1 MSETITEK
9 QSFCHVFSSVSQE
22 AEAGEEPEAGDVCF
36 EFEPH
41 TYSEFSW
48 SPEFIQELLP
58 SAERTALLYHLS
70 YLCLGSFPK
79 LERLIRER
87 ALDTQLLFGSSET
100 VLLKCVSTSS
110 NLVSSLFPML
120 MKAVEKNKPVLA
132 VRYLE
137 KARTWIN
144 DIIRSVDDMVKRY
157 DQQNRSV
164 ATCTSDVIQ
173 EQKETEEKITTN
185 TKEMESL
192 KEAVDKLEEE
202 LRNHNRNMEEL
213 EKKIED
219 KNHELQNHITNSSKK
234 RFCILRALVP
244 FYAVIQDAKTTPAI
258 AAKTQ
263 SLNADLSRLN
273 SEKSCLQNKDWNIQ
287 VRLTD
292 LQLKL
297 ATSKIQLGVIPSPV
311 HLKDVQQCL
320 SRIQQILV
328 QLQKFW
334 EKVGTL
340 LDALKEKTFVNED
353 LIEDLDDMKDDFL
366 TSIEAAGK
374 YWQRFGECCQRA
386 QVIFSIQSKDAYKF
400 LETNPSSL
408 SKDEWEKQR
417 KSIMERLN
425 EISPQGSSTANIT
438 E

>member
-1 MSETITEK
+1 MDY
-9 QSFCHVFSSVSQE
+9 CYV
-22 AEAGEEPEAGDVCF
+22 
-36 EFEPH
+36 
-41 TYSEFSW
+41 
-48 SPEFIQELLP
+48 
-58 SAERTALLYHLS
+58 
-70 YLCLGSFPK
+70 
-79 LERLIRER
+79 
-87 ALDTQLLFGSSET
+87 T
-100 VLLKCVSTSS
+100 VMCVSTSH
-110 NLVSSLFPML
+110 NLVSSLFPKL
-120 MKAVEKNKPVLA
+120 KSVVEMNKPTLA
-132 VRYLE
+132 VRYME
-137 KARTWIN
+137 KARSLIDDT
-144 DIIRSVDDMVKRY
+144 IRAMDDMVKRY

-164 ATCTSDVIQ
+164 ATCTSDGIQ
-173 EQKETEEKITTN
+173 EQKETKEKITSN

-202 LRNHNRNMEEL
+202 LREHNRNMEEL
-213 EKKIED
+213 ERKIED
-219 KNHELQNHITNSSKK
+219 KNRELQNHITNSSKNH
-234 RFCILRALVP
+234 FGILRALVP
-244 FYAVIQDAKTTPAI
+244 FFAVVQDAITTPAI

-273 SEKSCLQNKDWNIQ
+273 SEKSSLQSKQWMIQ

-311 HLKDVQQCL
+311 HLEDVQQCL

-328 QLQKFW
+328 QLRKFW
-334 EKVGTL
+334 VKVQTL
-340 LDALKEKTFVNED
+340 LDTLKEKTFVNED
-353 LIEDLDDMKDDFL
+353 LTEDLDDMKEEFL

-386 QVIFSIQSKDAYKF
+386 QGIFSVQSKDAYKF

-425 EISPQGSSTANIT
+425 EISPQGSSKVTIT